1 MKPFPKRVVPNLLT
15 LGNLLAGATALALL
29 SADAPPAAV
38 LACVAAGLVFDLL
51 DGRVARAL
59 KVDNPFGTQLDSLA
73 DVVSFGIVP
82 ALAVWQ
88 WKLSTF
94 GWVAAPLA
102 GTLAAAA
109 AWRLARF
116 NVQAA
121 TPGPARSLRGAARS
135 TGLPVTFPAA
145 LLLAGAVAVPE
156 VPPGVVAVLTPALA
170 LLMVGRLPYRTF
182 KDRSPLRLLAFAG
195 GCGCVAVALHPLGA
209 PVLPTAIALG
219 AALYIASAPVAA
231 LTRLVSSARGPHD
244 L

>member
-1 MKPFPKRVVPNLLT
+1 
-15 LGNLLAGATALALL
+15 
-29 SADAPPAAV
+29 V

-88 WKLSTF
+88 WKLSAF
-94 GWVAAPLA
+94 GWAAAPLA

-116 NVQAA
+116 NVQASA
-121 TPGPARSLRGAARS
+121 PARVERGAARS

-145 LLLAGAVAVPE
+145 LLLAGGVAMPE
-156 VPPGVVAVLTPALA
+156 VPPVVVAVLAPALA

-182 KDRSPLRLLAFAG
+182 KDRSPLRLVALAAA
-195 GCGCVAVALHPLGA
+195 CGAVALALRPLGA

-219 AALYIASAPVAA
+219 AALYIASAPLAGLA
-231 LTRLVSSARGPHD
+231 RRVSGMHTMRAVR
-244 L
+244 

>member
-73 DVVSFGIVP
+73 DVVSFGLVP

-88 WKLSTF
+88 WKLSDF
-94 GWVAAPLA
+94 GWAAAPLA
-102 GTLAAAA
+102 GTIAAAA

-116 NVQAA
+116 NVQASD
-121 TPGPARSLRGAARS
+121 PGPARVLRGAARS

-156 VPPGVVAVLTPALA
+156 VPAAVVAVLAPALA
-170 LLMVGRLPYRTF
+170 LLMIGRLPYRTF
-182 KDRSPLRLLAFAG
+182 KDRSPLRLVAFAA
-195 GCGCVAVALHPLGA
+195 GCAVVAAALHPLGA

-231 LTRLVSSARGPHD
+231 VARRLTHAHGHRD